1 MPDKDPKP
9 ITTREQRSVMMM
21 VGKYSSLAMLLPAA
35 VFVGYVIGYF
45 LDRWLGTGFLKMTF
59 VILGVAGGT
68 IEVIRQLQKE
78 S

>member
-59 VILGVAGGT
+59 PEPST
-68 IEVIRQLQKE
+68 TT
-78 S
+78 